1 MVLFSH
7 INFHYTILKLII
19 IPKLLVDSSIVP
31 ERIIYLRND
40 PLTPADIDKTRLRA
54 FKVLETTKLDLK
66 SYFVQFNSNFD
77 V

>member
-40 PLTPADIDKTRLRA
+40 PFTPADIDKTRLRA